1 MGLGQAVQ
9 KSVSEFVSPAGKG
22 GYVLAIFKQSLVIS
36 FRITHHRLFFF
47 FRGGVVVLDK
57 MKMFYFSDRK
67 ETYVFNIGVI
77 FHKDHPRHGFLNHNV
92 A

>member
-36 FRITHHRLFFF
+36 FRITHPQLFFF
-47 FRGGVVVLDK
+47 FGGWVLDK
-57 MKMFYFSDRK
+57 MKMFCFSDRK

-77 FHKDHPRHGFLNHNV
+77 FHKDHPKAWLLKP
-92 A
+92 

>member
-36 FRITHHRLFFF
+36 FRITHHQLFISG
-47 FRGGVVVLDK
+47 GGV
-57 MKMFYFSDRK
+57 
-67 ETYVFNIGVI
+67 G
-77 FHKDHPRHGFLNHNV
+77 
-92 A
+92 